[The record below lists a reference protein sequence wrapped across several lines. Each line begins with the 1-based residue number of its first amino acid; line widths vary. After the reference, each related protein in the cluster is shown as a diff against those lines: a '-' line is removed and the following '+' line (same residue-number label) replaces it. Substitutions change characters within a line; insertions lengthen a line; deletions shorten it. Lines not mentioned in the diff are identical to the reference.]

1 MEKETLIQT
10 LRNKVGENDFDT
22 LSQRTLNSI
31 IDPLVPMF
39 ADDTKVTD
47 ETWVLPVNML
57 KSYIGQ
63 YRHDLADGLKNG
75 KTAWESEQAAERQRL
90 IDEAVEDAKK
100 QWLRDNQNS
109 DPAPQPDP
117 QPQLPSADE
126 ITKQVI
132 ASLTGAD
139 GVLGKMSTTMQT
151 FMEDYNRRQREQVEN
166 GIREAL
172 RAYLVDELNAD
183 RDAVVNLAIQETK
196 IPEKADIE
204 SLKADVKSRYET
216 RYKEFYGDMGTGGMN
231 GAFGGGKDSED
242 DFNEF
247 IAERKKAVEDAKK
260 GAEALGR
267 MLM

>member
-39 ADDTKVTD
+39 SDDTKVTD
-47 ETWVLPVNML
+47 ETWTLPVNML
-57 KSYIGQ
+57 KNYIGQ

-75 KTAWESEQAAERQRL
+75 KTAWESEQAAGLQKQ
-90 IDEAVEDAKK
+90 IDTAVAKAK
-100 QWLRDNQNS
+100 EQWLQENQQPA
-109 DPAPQPDP
+109 PAPQPEP
-117 QPQLPSADE
+117 TPQLPSADE

-139 GVLGKMSTTMQT
+139 GVLGKMNTTMQA
-151 FMEDYNRRQREQVEN
+151 FMEDYNRRQREQVES
-166 GIREAL
+166 GIRDAL
-172 RAYLVDELNAD
+172 RSYLVDELNAD
-183 RDAVVNLAIQETK
+183 REAVVNLAIQETK
-196 IPEKADIE
+196 IPDKADIE
-204 SLKADVKSRYET
+204 SLKADVKNRYET

-242 DFNEF
+242 DFKEF
-247 IAERKKAVEDAKK
+247 IAERQRAVEEAKK
-260 GAEALGR
+260 GADALKS